1 MKKTNRWINKN
12 PTKKPTKTKEF
23 KETLWRRRPSRENP
37 PCYYKPPTRKMMGIY
52 SEGMIISAICEY
64 EGEEKL
70 NLIMLDNNI
79 PAGSKL
85 Y

>member
-1 MKKTNRWINKN
+1 
-12 PTKKPTKTKEF
+12 
-23 KETLWRRRPSRENP
+23 
-37 PCYYKPPTRKMMGIY
+37 MMGID
-52 SEGMIISAICEY
+52 SEGMIISAICECD
-64 EGEEKL
+64 GEEKL

>member
-1 MKKTNRWINKN
+1 
-12 PTKKPTKTKEF
+12 
-23 KETLWRRRPSRENP
+23 
-37 PCYYKPPTRKMMGIY
+37 MMGID

-70 NLIMLDNNI
+70 NLIMLDDNI